1 MTQNNKEQLNALNQ
15 ERIAIETRLLIW
27 GAMERGTNEY
37 TDIDGV
43 RKPLDAAAA
52 ALIAG
57 HTIGADGERYVQ
69 IENQQ
74 WGDVTGDYSGGINE
88 SQPA

>member
-1 MTQNNKEQLNALNQ
+1 MIQNTQEQLSALNQ

-27 GAMERGTNEY
+27 GAMERGTTEY

-52 ALIAG
+52 ALVAG
-57 HTIGADGERYVQ
+57 HTIGADGVRYVQ

-74 WGDVTGDYSGGINE
+74 WGIVTGDYSGGIHE